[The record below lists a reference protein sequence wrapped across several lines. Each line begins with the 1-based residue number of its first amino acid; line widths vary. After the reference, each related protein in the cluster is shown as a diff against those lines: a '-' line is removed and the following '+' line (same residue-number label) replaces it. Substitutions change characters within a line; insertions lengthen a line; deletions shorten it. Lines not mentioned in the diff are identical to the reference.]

1 MYKLEVFSCYE
12 LYIHIVGHL
21 VLCVNRRIPKV
32 VFIQSWINNS
42 LQMISMKGLSI
53 WIGNGAGQ
61 LFPLELDSLAYM
73 IFHGARKLDM
83 KLLNIAL
90 YAIGL
95 VPYKIKIIGI

>member
-1 MYKLEVFSCYE
+1 
-12 LYIHIVGHL
+12 
-21 VLCVNRRIPKV
+21 
-32 VFIQSWINNS
+32 
-42 LQMISMKGLSI
+42 MISMKGLSI

-90 YAIGL
+90 YALGL
-95 VPYKIKIIGI
+95 VRYKIKTNWHLVTFSLVLNDTKCHV